1 MIPAE
6 GSCVDLLDRKFAKLI
21 RLVVNLSDPDFTSGR
36 LAKKEVTLEE
46 EELQRID
53 LSLLGV
59 SMVREVILCNF
70 MLPLAA
76 AGIELVLCSHD
87 RVLVRKV
94 EELASNFDGDW
105 LIAIQ
110 REKPNSGTPSMIVN
124 IAAHVEF
131 HKVGKPGKSG
141 EKARPNLLHIKRN
154 EADESLIVQSIDEK
168 PLRESVLDDLW
179 INFPMGKKEIAPSL
193 IHHWWPVWT
202 HTNIQPILE
211 CRVAHEN
218 ERSLALRSNVSNA
231 CISHGVLLYLSFH
244 MADDKE
250 RKTLE
255 ERNQMSD
262 LERLRHSCAHVL
274 ATAISR
280 LWPDAQFAAGPPVE
294 GGFYYDVDLEH
305 RISSADFEKI
315 EAEMKKVVKANDP
328 FERLV
333 VSRAEAMEL
342 AQSGRLAALSERDVP
357 SVFKVDLLNDIPEDE
372 EISIYK
378 NGDFWDLCAGPHVGR
393 TGNCKA
399 FKVMSVAS
407 AFYKGDKDKQSLQ
420 RIYGTCF
427 KNKTLLDE
435 HLERLEEAKKR
446 DHRRLGREMN
456 LFAFDESVGQGL
468 PLWKPKGGIIRRE
481 LQDFISE
488 ELDKQGY
495 YQVFTPHIGKLDLY
509 RTSGHF
515 PYYEESQFPPIVE
528 RDAMKSLA
536 DDGVTCS
543 DLVNYISTGEI
554 EGFLLK
560 PMNCPHHI
568 KIFDSEHRSYRDLPV
583 RLAEFGTVYR
593 WEQSGEL
600 GGLTRVRSFTQDDA
614 HLFCMPEQL
623 GEEIQGCLGL
633 VKKVLGT
640 LGMDQYG
647 VRLSLRDPDSDK
659 YVGDPANWDKAE
671 AALREA
677 VESLGVDYTEEL
689 GEAAFYGPKI
699 DFVVKDV
706 IGRDWQLGT
715 VQVDYNLPERFNLSY
730 IGSDNKPHR
739 PVMIHRAPFGSL
751 ERFVGLLI
759 EHFEGKFPTWLAP
772 EQVRVLPISEKFKD
786 QADVLVSRLAEKG
799 VRVKVDHTGDKIGAK
814 IRLARMDRVP
824 YLAVLGAREV
834 EDQTVSVRHR
844 DQGDLGSIP
853 TDDFV
858 EKILQDV
865 SRRSLS

>member
-1 MIPAE
+1 M
-6 GSCVDLLDRKFAKLI
+6 
-21 RLVVNLSDPDFTSGR
+21 
-36 LAKKEVTLEE
+36 
-46 EELQRID
+46 
-53 LSLLGV
+53 
-59 SMVREVILCNF
+59 
-70 MLPLAA
+70 
-76 AGIELVLCSHD
+76 
-87 RVLVRKV
+87 
-94 EELASNFDGDW
+94 
-105 LIAIQ
+105 
-110 REKPNSGTPSMIVN
+110 
-124 IAAHVEF
+124 
-131 HKVGKPGKSG
+131 
-141 EKARPNLLHIKRN
+141 
-154 EADESLIVQSIDEK
+154 ADEKD
-168 PLRESVLDDLW
+168 
-179 INFPMGKKEIAPSL
+179 
-193 IHHWWPVWT
+193 
-202 HTNIQPILE
+202 
-211 CRVAHEN
+211 
-218 ERSLALRSNVSNA
+218 
-231 CISHGVLLYLSFH
+231 
-244 MADDKE
+244 

-280 LWPDAQFAAGPPVE
+280 IWPDAQFAAGPPVE

-305 RISSADFEKI
+305 RISPADFDQI
-315 EAEMKKVVKANDP
+315 EAEMKKVVKENAP
-328 FERLV
+328 FERMV
-333 VSRAEAMEL
+333 VSRDEAMVM
-342 AQSGRLAALSERDVP
+342 AKSGRLASVAEREVE
-357 SVFKVDLLNDIPEDE
+357 SIFKVDLLNDIPEDE
-372 EISIYK
+372 EISIFK

-399 FKVMSVAS
+399 HKLMSVAS
-407 AFYKGDKDKQSLQ
+407 AFYKGDKDRQSLQ

-427 KNKTLLDE
+427 KNRTLLDE

-446 DHRRLGREMN
+446 DHRRLGKEMG
-456 LFAFDESVGQGL
+456 LFTFDESVGQGL

-481 LQDFISE
+481 LQDFITE

-495 YQVFTPHIGKLDLY
+495 FQVFTPHIGKLDLY

-515 PYYEESQFPPIVE
+515 PYYEDSQFPPVVE
-528 RDAMKSLA
+528 RDALKKLSDEGA
-536 DDGVTCS
+536 SCS
-543 DLVNYISTGEI
+543 ELLNKISTGEI

-614 HLFCMPEQL
+614 HLFCTPDQV
-623 GEEIQGCLGL
+623 GDEIQGCLGL

-640 LGMDQYG
+640 LGITKYG

-659 YVGDPANWDKAE
+659 YVGDPEDWDKAE

-677 VESLGVDYTEEL
+677 IQTLGVEYTEEQ

-715 VQVDYNLPERFNLSY
+715 VQVDYNLPKRFNLSY
-730 IGSDNKPHR
+730 IGSDNAPHR

-772 EQVRVLPISEKFKD
+772 EQVRVLPISEKFTTEAEALVKSL
-786 QADVLVSRLAEKG
+786 ADVGA
-799 VRVKVDHTGDKIGAK
+799 RVAIDNTGDKIGAK

-824 YLAVLGAREV
+824 YLAVIGAKEV
-834 EDQTVSVRHR
+834 EKNSVSVRQR

-853 TDDFV
+853 MNDFIS
-858 EKILQDV
+858 KISQDITT
-865 SRRSLS
+865 RSL